1 MKFHIPNILTLGR
14 IFAIPILVVTFH
26 FEGNRYVWI
35 SLAIYFLASVSD
47 YLDGYLARKMNLQSN
62 FGRLLDPIA
71 DKLIVSTVILLL
83 VKNDIISG
91 WHIIAAIVILCREIL
106 VSGLR
111 EFLAKTTESKE
122 DILPVTY
129 LSKIKTAIQM
139 LALGFLIGSPAAATT
154 ILPPCQSIGIIL
166 LWIASIIT
174 MYTGYQ
180 YLNKGLR
187 KIED

>member
-1 MKFHIPNILTLGR
+1 MKLNLPNILTLGR

-26 FEGNRYVWI
+26 YESTRYVWI
-35 SLAIYFLASVSD
+35 SLLIFFLASVSD
-47 YLDGYLARKMNLQSN
+47 YLDGYFARKLNMMSN
-62 FGRLLDPIA
+62 WGRLLDPIA
-71 DKLIVSTVILLL
+71 DKLIVSTVIILL
-83 VKNDIISG
+83 VKNDIITG

-111 EFLAKTTESKE
+111 EFLAKTTKSKE

-139 LALGFLIGSPAAATT
+139 FALGFLIAAPAATKT
-154 ILPPCQSIGIIL
+154 ILPPCQHIGIVL
-166 LWIASIIT
+166 LWVASIIT

-180 YLNKGLR
+180 YMSKGL
-187 KIED
+187 KIIED

>member
-1 MKFHIPNILTLGR
+1 MKLNIPNILTLGR

-26 FEGNRYVWI
+26 YEETKYIWI
-35 SLAIYFLASVSD
+35 SLAIYFVASVSD
-47 YLDGYLARKMNLQSN
+47 YLDGYLARKLNLQSN

-83 VKNDIISG
+83 VNNDIISG
-91 WHIIAAIVILCREIL
+91 WNIIAAIVILCREIL

-111 EFLAKTTESKE
+111 EFLAKTTETKE
-122 DILPVTY
+122 DLLPVTY

-139 LALGFLIGSPAAATT
+139 FALGFLIASPAAATT
-154 ILPPCQSIGIIL
+154 ILPPCHYIGIIL

-180 YLNKGLR
+180 YLDKGLR